1 MAKSAD
7 LNLES
12 NDRGDDVHVI
22 QNNCADE
29 ALHHD
34 CVRHCPCC
42 SPPVSNLD
50 YSPVRKL
57 FSIVLKL
64 ARWPLVLIIM

>member
-12 NDRGDDVHVI
+12 SDRGDDVHVI

-34 CVRHCPCC
+34 CVRH
-42 SPPVSNLD
+42 
-50 YSPVRKL
+50 
-57 FSIVLKL
+57 
-64 ARWPLVLIIM
+64 